1 MGVSE
6 GISQFKFYR
15 FQLKG
20 PQGKGELPL
29 GVGLA
34 LLALQQVA
42 RAPGLE
48 LEVRLEGH
56 PGVPA
61 LLLVEAQ
68 NQRAAVLGQ
77 ASKVTPGT
85 SPCHRPPRGAVSP
98 WNTRGGSLSSQAS
111 WSTAAWYHS
120 PLWGNKA

>member
-6 GISQFKFYR
+6 GISQFNFYR

-68 NQRAAVLGQ
+68 NQRAAVTIAYFLLLTIIYS
-77 ASKVTPGT
+77 SKYLSFMFAHAARPAPHAVCLLI
-85 SPCHRPPRGAVSP
+85 SP
-98 WNTRGGSLSSQAS
+98 
-111 WSTAAWYHS
+111 
-120 PLWGNKA
+120 

>member
-6 GISQFKFYR
+6 GTSQFKFYR

-68 NQRAAVLGQ
+68 NQRAAVLGHLYGVEGDAGDIPLPQ
-77 ASKVTPGT
+77 AAKGP
-85 SPCHRPPRGAVSP
+85 
-98 WNTRGGSLSSQAS
+98 
-111 WSTAAWYHS
+111 WYHS

>member
-20 PQGKGELPL
+20 PQGEGELPL

-48 LEVRLEGH
+48 LEVRLEGY

-68 NQRAAVLGQ
+68 NQRAAVRLVPLAAVGEQ
-77 ASKVTPGT
+77 GVGKVWVPWSAWSSGRLEAFSSVRLMTP
-85 SPCHRPPRGAVSP
+85 
-98 WNTRGGSLSSQAS
+98 S
-111 WSTAAWYHS
+111 WIS
-120 PLWGNKA
+120 